1 MQAIPGVM
9 ILIASFVGFF
19 IAFYISHKK
28 RTRALETLICPFH
41 GKCEEVVTSRYSRFL
56 GIPVEVLGMFY
67 YGLIFA
73 SYFSATVL
81 VFSLSS
87 WHLLALSILSSVALL
102 FSIYLTVVQM
112 VALRRWCTW
121 CLWSALMT
129 VIIFVAG
136 LIRL

>member
-1 MQAIPGVM
+1 MQAIPGVT
-9 ILIASFVGFF
+9 ILIASFIGFF

-28 RTRALETLICPFH
+28 RTRALAALICPFH
-41 GKCEEVVTSRYSRFL
+41 GKCEDVVTSRYSRFL

-73 SYFSATVL
+73 SYFSATVFVIAL
-81 VFSLSS
+81 AS
-87 WHLLALSILSSVALL
+87 WHTLTLSILSSAALL
-102 FSIYLTVVQM
+102 FSIYLTAIQM

-121 CLWSALMT
+121 CLWSALTT

-136 LIRL
+136 LMRL